1 MDDKN
6 LSKLTQLIK
15 DREKTLKVIR
25 VFDDLFFQFSRAILK
40 NSVQSINN
48 ELIKHTDDNLKLF
61 YDDPYEIRR
70 NNYFVLVQLF
80 IATKSNDFFLDST
93 KNNPSIK
100 FEGVEL
106 SGKVKV
112 STKIQ
117 NEEKFKD
124 FAMVEMQLLNE
135 EKTTELLIKFIE
147 SVYSK

>member
-1 MDDKN
+1 M
-6 LSKLTQLIK
+6 
-15 DREKTLKVIR
+15 
-25 VFDDLFFQFSRAILK
+25 
-40 NSVQSINN
+40 
-48 ELIKHTDDNLKLF
+48 
-61 YDDPYEIRR
+61 
-70 NNYFVLVQLF
+70 VQLF

>member
-1 MDDKN
+1 MDEKN
-6 LSKLTQLIK
+6 LSKLTQLIR

-40 NSVQSINN
+40 NSVLSINN
-48 ELIKHTDDNLKLF
+48 ELIKYTDDNLKLF

-80 IATKSNDFFLDST
+80 IATRSNDFFLDST
-93 KNNPSIK
+93 RNNPSIK
-100 FEGVEL
+100 FEGIEL
-106 SGKVKV
+106 SGKVRV

-135 EKTTELLIKFIE
+135 EKTTELLIRFIE

>member
-1 MDDKN
+1 MDEKN
-6 LSKLTQLIK
+6 LLKLSQLIK

-25 VFDDLFFQFSRAILK
+25 VFDDLFFQFSRGILK
-40 NSVQSINN
+40 QSVQSVNN

-80 IATKSNDFFLDST
+80 ISTKSNDFFLDST
-93 KNNPSIK
+93 KSNPSIK
-100 FEGVEL
+100 FEGLEF
-106 SGKVKV
+106 SGKVRV

-147 SVYSK
+147 IVYSK